1 MVKLN
6 TDSHRKSTY
15 FIAKGPSLLH
25 MNEQVS
31 VETPEQIDI
40 NFQQAGIGSRFYAAL
55 IDTAL
60 LTLISLAGYYVN
72 RQFISELGD
81 LVGNWLG
88 ALGGIVVFAL
98 FWGYYIAF
106 EVTTS
111 GQTFGKL
118 ALGLR
123 VIKEG
128 GYPIGFADSAIRNL
142 VRIVDFLP
150 FFYGVGLICMLIS
163 KKWQRLGDLAAGT
176 LVIKT
181 ARTELKLTGAGS
193 QANNPSISIPPRALI
208 YTGWIQP
215 ALVTEREIGVIREYL
230 TRRTTL
236 PDYRRAELARTI
248 AKPIVE
254 RMGGTGSIGY
264 DRFLEEVYI
273 LKTSET
279 THRDRENTEDETDG
293 SITSE

>member
-1 MVKLN
+1 
-6 TDSHRKSTY
+6 
-15 FIAKGPSLLH
+15 

-40 NFQQAGIGSRFYAAL
+40 KFQQAGIGSRFYAAL
-55 IDTAL
+55 IDTL
-60 LTLISLAGYYVN
+60 VLTLISLVGYYVN
-72 RQFISELGD
+72 RHFISELGD
-81 LVGNWLG
+81 IVGNWLG

-106 EVTTS
+106 EVTTN

-150 FFYGVGLICMLIS
+150 FFYGVGLLCMLLNRN
-163 KKWQRLGDLAAGT
+163 WRRLGDLAAGT

-181 ARTELKLTGAGS
+181 ARTELKLTGDGS
-193 QANNPSISIPPRALI
+193 QADNASISIPPRALI
-208 YTGWIQP
+208 YTAWIQP
-215 ALVTEREIGVIREYL
+215 ALVTDAELRIIREYL
-230 TRRTTL
+230 TRRATL
-236 PDYRRAELARTI
+236 PGYRRAELARTI
-248 AKPIVE
+248 ASPIVE
-254 RMGGTGSIGY
+254 KMEGTGSIGY

-279 THRDRENTEDETDG
+279 THRDKENTEDETDG
-293 SITSE
+293 SAANE

>member
-1 MVKLN
+1 
-6 TDSHRKSTY
+6 
-15 FIAKGPSLLH
+15 

-60 LTLISLAGYYVN
+60 LTLISLVGYYVN
-72 RQFISELGD
+72 RRFIYELGD
-81 LVGNWLG
+81 IVGNWLG
-88 ALGGIVVFAL
+88 ALGGILVFAV
-98 FWGYYIAF
+98 FWGYYMVF
-106 EVTTS
+106 EATTN

-128 GYPIGFADSAIRNL
+128 GYPIGFADAAIRNL

-150 FFYGVGLICMLIS
+150 FFYGVGLLCMMLN
-163 KKWQRLGDLAAGT
+163 KNWQRLGDLAAGT
-176 LVIKT
+176 LVIKI
-181 ARTELKLTGAGS
+181 ARTELKPTGTPS
-193 QANNPSISIPPRALI
+193 QADNRSISIPPRDLI
-208 YTGWIQP
+208 YTAWIQP
-215 ALVTEREIGVIREYL
+215 VLVTEAEMRVIREYL
-230 TRRTTL
+230 A
-236 PDYRRAELARTI
+236 RRATLSGPRQLELARTI
-248 AKPIVE
+248 ASPMVE
-254 RMGGTGSIGY
+254 KMGGTGWIGY
-264 DRFLEEVYI
+264 DRFLEEVYM

-279 THRDRENTEDETDG
+279 TENRTENTDVGTEG

>member
-1 MVKLN
+1 
-6 TDSHRKSTY
+6 
-15 FIAKGPSLLH
+15 

-111 GQTFGKL
+111 GQAFGKL